1 MTTVASQIL
10 AVVVICLALA
20 LAVVYEYARAKRRK
34 RSAFRDACRKL
45 DKAQAEEPKN
55 DEEITDDVA
64 PFL

>member
-34 RSAFRDACRKL
+34 RSASRDACRKL
-45 DKAQAEEPKN
+45 DKVQAEEPKGV
-55 DEEITDDVA
+55 DEITDDVA

>member
-20 LAVVYEYARAKRRK
+20 LAVVYEYARAKRR
-34 RSAFRDACRKL
+34 AFRDACRKL
-45 DKAQAEEPKN
+45 DKAQAEEPNN